1 MKQAAITYSINFG
14 LLHHYLFC
22 LLLYSLTLYLLL
34 SLSFTI
40 SFVLSLSPSPLNFL
54 VLSQLGA
61 VCYCC
66 CYFCVQFLGFR
77 HLTIH
82 DLDENIPSTKPQ
94 TKTRKIVSP
103 PIYFPFLCC
112 FLSCVTFTYL
122 LHFCS
127 WFCFPADIASRF
139 HELILGHYHN
149 LLPTARLLMSM
160 RENASEV
167 RNKKRR

>member
-1 MKQAAITYSINFG
+1 MISLVLSETSSNYIQHQLRSPSP
-14 LLHHYLFC
+14 LS
-22 LLLYSLTLYLLL
+22 LLLVTLLTHSLFITLSPLL
-34 SLSFTI
+34 SHSF
-40 SFVLSLSPSPLNFL
+40 SLSPSPLNFL

-112 FLSCVTFTYL
+112 FLSCDTFTFL

-127 WFCFPADIASRF
+127 
-139 HELILGHYHN
+139 
-149 LLPTARLLMSM
+149 
-160 RENASEV
+160 
-167 RNKKRR
+167 